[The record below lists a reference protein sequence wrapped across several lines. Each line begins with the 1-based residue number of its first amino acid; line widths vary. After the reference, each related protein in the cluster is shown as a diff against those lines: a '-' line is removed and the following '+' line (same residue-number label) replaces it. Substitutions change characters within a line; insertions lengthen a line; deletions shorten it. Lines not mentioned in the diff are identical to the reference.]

1 MLPSYALVHCFL
13 HRYTVHK
20 TVSSLLPVSVV
31 LLMCRHVFCKCFH
44 LHFLSCTFPLSPLY
58 QYWISESSLNL
69 VGFILI
75 YWSWGRCRYAMF
87 LLLLT
92 CRGNEFPSTCTVT
105 LFKYRQTYVLRKS
118 VQYCVNLTKPVKITS
133 GSHF

>member
-1 MLPSYALVHCFL
+1 MLPCYALVHCFL
-13 HRYTVHK
+13 HRYTVHR

-58 QYWISESSLNL
+58 QCWISESSLNL

-92 CRGNEFPSTCTVT
+92 CRGNVFPLDLHCYS
-105 LFKYRQTYVLRKS
+105 FQIQTYICLKKICTILRKS
-118 VQYCVNLTKPVKITS
+118 HKTCQDHVWVT
-133 GSHF
+133 F